1 MAAVPPLAHV
11 HCLVAHW
18 RFRVLLGTTVWY
30 SALPQVAHA
39 THAPYPVLS
48 EYVPDVH
55 AAHADARRSAL
66 ASEPKLDP
74 WPAGHVTWSA
84 HAELSLPRLYLRSA
98 ALHFSHEAVAVTMPY
113 PAAHVVHVA
122 VLCAA
127 HAAPVAP
134 SPLAHVHCLV
144 AHWRFRVLLG
154 ATVSYSA
161 LPQVAH
167 ATQASFLR

>member
-1 MAAVPPLAHV
+1 M
-11 HCLVAHW
+11 
-18 RFRVLLGTTVWY
+18 
-30 SALPQVAHA
+30 
-39 THAPYPVLS
+39 
-48 EYVPDVH
+48 
-55 AAHADARRSAL
+55 
-66 ASEPKLDP
+66 
-74 WPAGHVTWSA
+74 
-84 HAELSLPRLYLRSA
+84 SLPRLYLRSA